1 MMKGKRLNITRR
13 DFLHGIAM
21 SSAGG
26 ALLSPWQAAAQGEF
40 PSKALGTID
49 YPPAKTGLRGSHIGS
64 FEVAHGIAWEGR
76 RWPIPERQTDATY
89 DLVVLG
95 GGPSGLS
102 AAWFYLEANP
112 DARILIV
119 ENHDD
124 FGGHCKRN
132 EMTVDGELL
141 LANGGSQ
148 TLPTPSHIPEHTRRL
163 WDKIGIEA
171 ARFDEYFDRRF
182 FEEHYEPGM
191 FFSKANYGEA
201 RLTGSP
207 TASLHY
213 YMGYKV
219 PVDRRLIESFPL
231 SAESKARLIA
241 LYTSERTRV
250 FDGMDADAAF
260 SALMEM
266 SYAEYLRNEWG
277 LPEEAI
283 SIFHGSDALH
293 VEALPMLM
301 AYYSGFPVPGLD
313 NALREMGMGPVDMV
327 EITEGYYH
335 QFPDGLAT
343 LARLLVCD
351 LIPNV
356 TREPLAGRKQES
368 VLYARFDYSQ
378 LDRPD
383 NRVRIRLNSTGVDV
397 RHSIDRRFVDLVYVT
412 GDKPYRVRAKHCI
425 LACWHQI
432 IPHLHRELDDKQ
444 RVALSLMEKTPMMFA
459 NAALRNWRPMFK
471 AGYGIVDVP
480 GEVFNNFSLQ
490 YPMTI
495 GKHQAP
501 TDPDKPIWIQGTFM
515 RGEYVKGLPIRKQ
528 FRLGRYRIY
537 TTSFEEYEHHLLRQM
552 GEIWGPYGF
561 DAERDVAAIT
571 INRWPHGWAYQY
583 NSLYDDPTWEP
594 SGPVGPHVDARKQ
607 VHRISI
613 ANSDAAAAMHTA
625 GAMDQAH
632 RAVREQLALG

>member
-1 MMKGKRLNITRR
+1 MTPRKRLNINRR
-13 DFLHGIAM
+13 DFLQGVALTT
-21 SSAGG
+21 AGG
-26 ALLSPWQAAAQGEF
+26 ALLSPWQAAAQG
-40 PSKALGTID
+40 ALPFDSPRVTD
-49 YPPAKTGLRGSHIGS
+49 YPPAKTGMRGSHIGS
-64 FEVAHGIAWEGR
+64 FEVAHGIGWEGK
-76 RWPIPERQTDATY
+76 RWPIPELQTDATY
-89 DLVVLG
+89 DLVVVG

-112 DARILIV
+112 DARILVI

-148 TLPTPSHIPEHTRRL
+148 TLPTPSHLPAHTQRL

-182 FEEHYEPGM
+182 FEKHHKPGM

-207 TASLHY
+207 ASSLHY
-213 YMGYKV
+213 YMGYDT
-219 PVDRRLIESFPL
+219 PVDRALIESFPL
-231 SAESKARLIA
+231 SERSRAGLVA
-241 LYTSERTRV
+241 LYTSERTEV
-250 FDGMDADAAF
+250 LDGMGAEAALP
-260 SALMEM
+260 ALMTM
-266 SYAEYLRNEWG
+266 SYADYLRNQWR
-277 LPEEAI
+277 LTPEAI

-293 VEALPMLM
+293 VEALPMFM

-313 NALREMGMGPVDMV
+313 HALRQMGMGPIDMV
-327 EITEGYYH
+327 DYTEGYYH
-335 QFPDGLAT
+335 QYPDGLAS
-343 LARLLVCD
+343 LARLLVYD

-368 VLYARFDYSQ
+368 VLYAHFDYSR

-383 NRVRIRLNSTGVDV
+383 NRVRIRLNSTAVDV
-397 RHSIDRRFVDLVYVT
+397 RHSADRRFVDVVHVT
-412 GDKPYRVRAKHCI
+412 GGKPYRVRASHCV
-425 LACWHQI
+425 LACWHQV
-432 IPHLHRELDDKQ
+432 IPHLHRELDDAQ

-459 NAALRNWRPMFK
+459 NAALRNWRPMAK
-471 AGYGIVDVP
+471 AGYGVIDVP
-480 GEVFNNFSLQ
+480 GEVFGNFSLQ
-490 YPMTI
+490 LPMNI
-495 GKHQAP
+495 GKHKAP

-515 RGEYVKGLPIRKQ
+515 RSVYAENLPIREQ

-537 TTSFEEYEHHLLRQM
+537 TTPFDEYEHHLLRQM
-552 GEIWGPYGF
+552 TEIWGPYGF

-571 INRWPHGWAYQY
+571 INRWPHGWIYQY
-583 NSLYDDPTWEP
+583 NSLYDDPAWEP
-594 SGPVGPHVDARKQ
+594 EGPVGPHVAARKQ

-625 GAMDQAH
+625 GAMDQAY